1 MKKISKLLASS
12 ALLSSAFFSAQ
23 AFAVGTEAG
32 TSISNTATVSF
43 TRNGSSASEVASVS
57 FKVDEVVNVNVT
69 AANASNNITNGDDN
83 VSVTYTV
90 TNTGNGAEE
99 FKLLGSIG
107 TTNELPLNISDLT
120 IYYVDNASSD
130 GSFDPNNI
138 NETLYTGGNINILK
152 DASIT
157 VYIVTDVPN
166 GSVLNSLTDLDL
178 TVISQTEAQGVKA
191 SESPFGTVI
200 TGAGTDSTN
209 AIIAIDQGRDDA
221 SSELKVTTFDPSQ
234 SLEVLINKS
243 ILGSS
248 AQLIGSNT
256 ITDQKIPGA
265 MVTYFIKVT
274 VENDTAT
281 ALSIS
286 DIIPN
291 NMTYVA
297 ESLRLQKAIGSVI
310 NTPTYIA
317 PALPAQTPAVY
328 SNFTALTDTNSDGDN
343 AETIPNTGTVTS
355 IKVALGDLAP
365 GEYAILLDAVVNN

>member
-12 ALLSSAFFSAQ
+12 VVLSSTLFSAQ

-32 TSISNTATVSF
+32 TSINNTATVSF
-43 TRNGSSASEVASVS
+43 TRNGSSVSEAASVS

-83 VSVTYTV
+83 VAVTYTV
-90 TNTGNGAEE
+90 TNTGNGTEE
-99 FKLLGSIG
+99 FKLLGTIG
-107 TTNELPLNISDLT
+107 TTNELPLNNNDLT

-138 NETLYTGGNINILK
+138 NETLYTGDNITILK

-178 TVISQTEAQGVKA
+178 TVISQTEANGIKA

-221 SSELKVTTFDPSQ
+221 STELKVTTFDPSQ

-248 AQLIGSNT
+248 AQLNDSNT

-274 VENDTAT
+274 VENDSAT

-317 PALPAQTPAVY
+317 PALPAKTPATY

-355 IKVALGDLAP
+355 VKVALGDVAP
-365 GEYAILLDAVVNN
+365 GEYAILLDAVINN

>member
-1 MKKISKLLASS
+1 MKKISKLLVSS
-12 ALLSSAFFSAQ
+12 VVLSSTLFSAQ

-32 TSISNTATVSF
+32 TSINNTATVSF
-43 TRNGSSASEVASVS
+43 TRNGSSVSEAASVS

-83 VSVTYTV
+83 VAVTYTV
-90 TNTGNGAEE
+90 TNTGNGTEE
-99 FKLLGSIG
+99 FKLLGTIG
-107 TTNELPLNISDLT
+107 TTNELPLNNNDLT

-138 NETLYTGGNINILK
+138 NETLYTGDNITILK

-178 TVISQTEAQGVKA
+178 TVISQTEANGIKA

-221 SSELKVTTFDPSQ
+221 STELKVTTFDPSQ

-248 AQLIGSNT
+248 AQLNDSNT

-274 VENDTAT
+274 VENDSAT

-317 PALPAQTPAVY
+317 PALPAKTPATY

-355 IKVALGDLAP
+355 VKVALGDVAP
-365 GEYAILLDAVVNN
+365 GEYAILLDAVINN

>member
-12 ALLSSAFFSAQ
+12 VVLSSTLFSAQ

-32 TSISNTATVSF
+32 TSINNTATVSF
-43 TRNGSSASEVASVS
+43 TRNGSSVSEAASVS

-83 VSVTYTV
+83 VAVTYTV
-90 TNTGNGAEE
+90 TNTGNGTEE
-99 FKLLGSIG
+99 FKLLGTIG
-107 TTNELPLNISDLT
+107 TTNELPLNNNDLT

-138 NETLYTGGNINILK
+138 NETLYTGDNITILK

-178 TVISQTEAQGVKA
+178 TVISQTEANGIKA

-221 SSELKVTTFDPSQ
+221 STELKVTTFDPSQ

-248 AQLIGSNT
+248 AQLNDSNT

-274 VENDTAT
+274 VENDSAT

-310 NTPTYIA
+310 NLSLIH
-317 PALPAQTPAVY
+317 
-328 SNFTALTDTNSDGDN
+328 
-343 AETIPNTGTVTS
+343 I
-355 IKVALGDLAP
+355 
-365 GEYAILLDAVVNN
+365 